1 MAPLDYLPTL
11 GRMLILAGGVMLLLG
26 VVLVLAPK
34 LPFLGR
40 LPGDIVA
47 GGDGV
52 TVYLPIVSMILVSV
66 VLTLA
71 LNLLPRLFK

>member
-1 MAPLDYLPTL
+1 
-11 GRMLILAGGVMLLLG
+11 MLILAGGVMLLVG
-26 VVLVLAPK
+26 VALVFAPK

-47 GGDGV
+47 GGDRV
-52 TVYLPIVSMILVSV
+52 TFYFPIVTMILVSV
-66 VLTLA
+66 VLTLL

>member
-1 MAPLDYLPTL
+1 MAPLDFLPAL
-11 GRMLILAGGVMLLLG
+11 GRMLILAGGVMLLVG
-26 VVLVLAPK
+26 VALVFAPR

-40 LPGDIVA
+40 LPGEIV
-47 GGDGV
+47 GGGEGF
-52 TVYLPIVSMILVSV
+52 TVYFPVVNMILVSV